1 MKKGLTI
8 IEVII
13 GVLILGMI
21 ALLLANILIGTID
34 LFARKQESQEI
45 FSNAQIILDR
55 LTREIRQ
62 GSQVLDI
69 SSATDTLGRLT
80 VQLCTGDTR
89 SFSYT
94 LYNSKYY
101 FTVDGDIQ
109 AGPIKE
115 LRFIGYDFNGTYTTL
130 TSTIRTLSITLVMDN
145 NEKYV
150 TLVSLRAQV
159 QSQVSGVY
167 ITEIMYYP
175 APRDKS
181 GNIQDERDMEFIVIY
196 NGTSYTLNLYGWRI
210 NQTTLITNSPSN
222 SFSLPPNN
230 YAIIGGSNSKL
241 PNFYNLPFSYLY
253 LKTQQR
259 GLYRGNSEIPDDKGS
274 IILEDNNQN
283 IIDQVNYSYTWGG
296 YPSGN
301 NYYSLVRK
309 SISAP
314 SNDPS
319 NWRNGLYLNYST
331 TSPSQVYV
339 YCLLPRLIITEIMYY
354 PSTIDK
360 NGANK
365 AERDMEF
372 IELYNP
378 TNQTINIQNWSINDN
393 SFNTLV
399 SGSWNIPPNGYVIIG
414 GSGSTLNTSYNLPG
428 TYTYIRTSNTG
439 LAGGTTPLP
448 NTSGSVV
455 LKDNYGNIID
465 QVNYSYTWGGN
476 RVFDPQ
482 PPNFYYYHYSLEKI
496 NIFGISQDPINWD
509 SSTKLNYYYIIKRII
524 DLIIYYYHYYSY
536 CTPGSKN
543 SIMP

>member
-94 LYNSKYY
+94 LYNGKYY

-196 NGTSYTLNLYGWRI
+196 NGTTYTVNLKDWRV
-210 NQTTLITNSPSN
+210 NQTTKISDSPSGT
-222 SFSLPPNN
+222 FSLSPQS
-230 YAIIGGSNSKL
+230 YAIIGGKDSNLS
-241 PNFYNLPFSYLY
+241 NFYNLPSSYLY

-274 IILEDNNQN
+274 IILEDDRLN

-296 YPSGN
+296 YPSGT

-319 NWRNGLYLNYST
+319 NWRNSPYLNYST

-354 PSTIDK
+354 PPAWDK
-360 NGANK
+360 NGTNRG
-365 AERDMEF
+365 ERNMEF
-372 IELYNP
+372 VELYNP
-378 TNQTINIQNWSINDN
+378 TNQTINIQNWSINN
-393 SFNTLV
+393 NKFNTLV
-399 SGSWNIPPNGYVIIG
+399 SGTWNIPPNGYVIIG

-428 TYTYIRTSNTG
+428 TYTYIRTLNSG
-439 LAGGTTPLP
+439 LGGGTALLP

-455 LKDNYGNIID
+455 LKDNNGNIID
-465 QVNYSYTWGGN
+465 QVNYSNTWGGYRIYTAN
-476 RVFDPQ
+476 
-482 PPNFYYYHYSLEKI
+482 PPNYYYYHYSLERR
-496 NIFGISQDPINWD
+496 NIFGISQDPNNWG
-509 SSTKLNYYYIIKRII
+509 SSTNLNYYYRRQRRIG
-524 DLIIYYYHYYSY
+524 LIIYYYHYYSY
-536 CTPGSKN
+536 CTPSSKN

>member
-80 VQLCTGDTR
+80 IQLCTGDTR

-94 LYNSKYY
+94 LYNGKYY

-175 APRDKS
+175 ARYDKS

-196 NGTSYTLNLYGWRI
+196 NGTSDTLNLYGWRI
-210 NQTTLITNSPSN
+210 NQTALITNSPSN

-230 YAIIGGSNSKL
+230 YAIIGGSNSNL
-241 PNFYNLPFSYLY
+241 SNFYNLPSSYLY

-259 GLYRGNSEIPDDKGS
+259 GLYQGDTEIPDDKGS

-296 YPSGN
+296 YPSVT

-319 NWRNGLYLNYST
+319 NWRNSPYLNYST

-354 PSTIDK
+354 PSTKDK

-365 AERDMEF
+365 VESNMEF
-372 IELYNP
+372 VELYNP
-378 TNQTINIQNWSINDN
+378 TNQTINIQNWSINN
-393 SFNTLV
+393 NRFNTLV

-414 GSGSTLNTSYNLPG
+414 GSKSTLNKSYNISG
-428 TYTYIRTSNTG
+428 TYIRTSNTG

-455 LKDNYGNIID
+455 LKDSYGNIID
-465 QVNYSYTWGGN
+465 QVNYSNTWGGYMIYTAN
-476 RVFDPQ
+476 
-482 PPNFYYYHYSLEKI
+482 PPNYYYYYYSLERK
-496 NIFGISQDPINWD
+496 NIFGISQDPNNWG
-509 SSTKLNYYYIIKRII
+509 SSTNLNYSYLLKNIGTNTYYN
-524 DLIIYYYHYYSY
+524 SY

>member
-21 ALLLANILIGTID
+21 SLLLANILIGTID

-94 LYNSKYY
+94 LYNGKYY

-196 NGTSYTLNLYGWRI
+196 NGTTYTVNLKDWRV
-210 NQTTLITNSPSN
+210 NQTTKISDSPSGT
-222 SFSLPPNN
+222 FSLSPQS
-230 YAIIGGSNSKL
+230 YAIIGGKDSNLS
-241 PNFYNLPFSYLY
+241 NFYNLPSSYLY

-274 IILEDNNQN
+274 IILEDDRQN
-283 IIDQVNYSYTWGG
+283 IIDQVDYSYTWGG
-296 YPSGN
+296 YPSGS

-309 SISAP
+309 SISSP

-319 NWRNGLYLNYST
+319 NWRNSPYLNYST
-331 TSPSQVYV
+331 TIPSQVYV
-339 YCLLPRLIITEIMYY
+339 YCLLSRLIITEIMYY
-354 PSTIDK
+354 PSIIDK
-360 NGANK
+360 NGTNK
-365 AERDMEF
+365 GERNMEF

-378 TNQTINIQNWSINDN
+378 TNQTINIQNWSINN
-393 SFNTLV
+393 NRFNTLV

-414 GSGSTLNTSYNLPG
+414 GSSSTLNTSYNLPG
-428 TYTYIRTSNTG
+428 IYTYIRTLNSG
-439 LAGGTTPLP
+439 LGGGIAPLP

-455 LKDNYGNIID
+455 LRDSNNNIID
-465 QVNYSYTWGGN
+465 QVNYSHTWGGDIGYN
-476 RVFDPQ
+476 PQ
-482 PPNFYYYHYSLEKI
+482 PPNFYYYHYSLQRR
-496 NIFGISQDPINWD
+496 NIFGISQDPNNWG
-509 SSTKLNYYYIIKRII
+509 SSTNLNYYYRKKLIKV
-524 DLIIYYYHYYSY
+524 LIFHYYSY

>member
-62 GSQVLDI
+62 GSKVLDI

-94 LYNSKYY
+94 LYNGKYY

-196 NGTSYTLNLYGWRI
+196 NGTTYTVNLKDWRV
-210 NQTTLITNSPSN
+210 NQTTKISDSPSGT
-222 SFSLPPNN
+222 FSLSPQS
-230 YAIIGGSNSKL
+230 YAIIGGKASNLS
-241 PNFYNLPFSYLY
+241 NFYNLPSSYLY

-274 IILEDNNQN
+274 IILEDDRLN

-296 YPSGN
+296 YPSGT

-319 NWRNGLYLNYST
+319 NWRNSPYLNYST

-354 PSTIDK
+354 PPARDK
-360 NGANK
+360 NGTNRG
-365 AERDMEF
+365 ERNMEF
-372 IELYNP
+372 VELYNP
-378 TNQTINIQNWSINDN
+378 TNQTINIQNWSINN
-393 SFNTLV
+393 NKFNTLV
-399 SGSWNIPPNGYVIIG
+399 SGTWNIPPNGYVIIG

-428 TYTYIRTSNTG
+428 TYTYIRTLNSG
-439 LAGGTTPLP
+439 LGGGTLPLP
-448 NTSGSVV
+448 NISGSVV
-455 LKDNYGNIID
+455 LKDNNGNIID

-476 RVFDPQ
+476 RVYDPQ
-482 PPNFYYYHYSLEKI
+482 PPYFYYYHYSLERK
-496 NIFGISQDPINWD
+496 NIFGISQDPNNWG
-509 SSTKLNYYYIIKRII
+509 SSTNLNYYRMIKRIGS
-524 DLIIYYYHYYSY
+524 IIYYYSY
-536 CTPGSKN
+536 CTPDFKN

>member
-8 IEVII
+8 IEIII

-55 LTREIRQ
+55 LKREIRQ

-80 VQLCTGDTR
+80 IQLCTGDTR

-94 LYNSKYY
+94 LYNGKYY

-196 NGTSYTLNLYGWRI
+196 NGTSDTLNLYGWRI

-230 YAIIGGSNSKL
+230 YAIIGGSNSNL
-241 PNFYNLPFSYLY
+241 PNFYNLPSSYLY

-259 GLYRGNSEIPDDKGS
+259 GLYQGDTEIPDDKGS

-296 YPSGN
+296 YPSGT

-319 NWRNGLYLNYST
+319 NWRNGPYLNYST

-354 PSTIDK
+354 PPAWDK
-360 NGANK
+360 NGTNRG
-365 AERDMEF
+365 ERNMEF
-372 IELYNP
+372 VELYNP
-378 TNQTINIQNWSINDN
+378 TNQTINIQNWSINN
-393 SFNTLV
+393 NRFNTLV
-399 SGSWNIPPNGYVIIG
+399 SGTWNIPPNGYVIIG

-428 TYTYIRTSNTG
+428 TYIYIRTLNSG
-439 LAGGTTPLP
+439 LGGGTALLP

-455 LKDNYGNIID
+455 LRDSNNNIID
-465 QVNYSYTWGGN
+465 QVNYSYTWGGYLIYTEN
-476 RVFDPQ
+476 
-482 PPNFYYYHYSLEKI
+482 PPNYYYYHYSLERRS
-496 NIFGISQDPINWD
+496 IFGISQDPNNWGSSIN
-509 SSTKLNYYYIIKRII
+509 LNYYYRRQRRIGG
-524 DLIIYYYHYYSY
+524 IIYYYHYYSY
-536 CTPGSKN
+536 CTPGFKN